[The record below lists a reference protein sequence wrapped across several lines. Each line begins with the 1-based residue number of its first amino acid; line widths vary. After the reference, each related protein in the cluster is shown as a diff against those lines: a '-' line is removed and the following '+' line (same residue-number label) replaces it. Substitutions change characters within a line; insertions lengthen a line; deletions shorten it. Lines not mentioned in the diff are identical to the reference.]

1 MNAQTY
7 TCDQLFGDLA
17 DFIAGAPQSAATP
30 AAASAFHFTAS
41 ELDALESAYQWFA
54 ESQNQPVPEQPK

>member
-1 MNAQTY
+1 MTTQTY
-7 TCDQLFGDLA
+7 TYEQITGSLA
-17 DFIAGAPQSAATP
+17 DFISGAPQPAGTP

-54 ESQNQPVPEQPK
+54 EPQTQPVPEQPK